1 MPYLTETEHA
11 RLQDALVHA
20 EGTITD
26 LVDEREEKNAT
37 IAALRVEV
45 ERKDKALRWYAAD
58 YDHAKGCSQWDG
70 GAKARA
76 ALSDGAAP

>member
-1 MPYLTETEHA
+1 MEITYGHGRQYGKTTAQMAAMAAEIT
-11 RLQDALVHA
+11 RLRA
-20 EGTITD
+20 
-26 LVDEREEKNAT
+26 
-37 IAALRVEV
+37 EV

-76 ALSDGAAP
+76 ALGAGS